1 MGTHLSDIEIARQC
15 TLAPITEIGARLG
28 LAPADLE
35 LYGHHKAKVRLEA
48 APARAQDGKLILVT
62 AITPTPAGEG
72 KTTTTVGLG
81 QAFAKIGKNA
91 VITLR
96 EPSLGPC
103 LGIKGGA
110 AGGGYSQVLP
120 MEDINLHFTGDLHA
134 ITTAHNFLAAM
145 VDNCLHHGGEPQ
157 LDPRRVEWRRVMDMN
172 DRSLRNVIVGL
183 GKRTDGM
190 PRETGFDIT
199 AASEIMA
206 VLCLADDMADLKVR
220 LGRIIVGY
228 DFARNPVTA
237 ADLGC
242 VGAMATLLKDA
253 IKPNLVQTIEGTP
266 ALVHGGPFANI
277 AHGTNSV
284 VADKLALK
292 LADYVITEAGFGC
305 DLGGEKF
312 FHILCRSAGLT
323 PSCVAIVA
331 TARALKMHGGLPK
344 DALHGDDPDAV
355 ARGLPNLEKHIDSIQ
370 RFNVPLMVCVN
381 RFSSDSDAECQ
392 VIVDRCK
399 ALGVDVEVIDVW
411 GQGGDGATRAAEKIA
426 ALADGFEGHFTPLYA
441 LDAPVKDKIRAVAQ
455 NIYGADDVHFTKTAE
470 MHLRK
475 IKRLG
480 LTHLPVC
487 MAKTQS
493 SLTDNPKIVGRPE
506 GFDITVREIVIS
518 AGAGFL
524 VPITGSIM
532 RMPGLAKRPA
542 ALGID
547 IDADGVIEGLS

>member
-1 MGTHLSDIEIARQC
+1 
-15 TLAPITEIGARLG
+15 
-28 LAPADLE
+28 
-35 LYGHHKAKVRLEA
+35 
-48 APARAQDGKLILVT
+48 
-62 AITPTPAGEG
+62 
-72 KTTTTVGLG
+72 
-81 QAFAKIGKNA
+81 
-91 VITLR
+91 
-96 EPSLGPC
+96 
-103 LGIKGGA
+103 
-110 AGGGYSQVLP
+110 
-120 MEDINLHFTGDLHA
+120 
-134 ITTAHNFLAAM
+134 
-145 VDNCLHHGGEPQ
+145 
-157 LDPRRVEWRRVMDMN
+157 
-172 DRSLRNVIVGL
+172 
-183 GKRTDGM
+183 
-190 PRETGFDIT
+190 
-199 AASEIMA
+199 
-206 VLCLADDMADLKVR
+206 
-220 LGRIIVGY
+220 
-228 DFARNPVTA
+228 
-237 ADLGC
+237 
-242 VGAMATLLKDA
+242 
-253 IKPNLVQTIEGTP
+253 
-266 ALVHGGPFANI
+266 
-277 AHGTNSV
+277 
-284 VADKLALK
+284 
-292 LADYVITEAGFGC
+292 
-305 DLGGEKF
+305 
-312 FHILCRSAGLT
+312 
-323 PSCVAIVA
+323 
-331 TARALKMHGGLPK
+331 MHGGLPK

>member
-1 MGTHLSDIEIARQC
+1 MGKHLSDIEIARGC
-15 TLAPITEIGARLG
+15 TLRPITEIAEKLG
-28 LAPADLE
+28 LTSDDLE
-35 LYGHHKAKVRLEA
+35 QYGPYKAKVRAEA
-48 APARAQDGKLILVT
+48 AEGRAQDGKLILVT

-134 ITTAHNFLAAM
+134 ITTAHNFLSAM
-145 VDNCLHHGGEPQ
+145 VDNYLHHGGGPG
-157 LDPRRVEWRRVMDMN
+157 LDPRRVEWRRVLDMN
-172 DRSLRNVIVGL
+172 DRALRNVIVGL
-183 GKRTDGM
+183 GKRSDGV

-206 VLCLADDMADLKVR
+206 ILCLADDMADLKAR
-220 LGRIIVGY
+220 LSRIIVGY
-228 DFARNPVTA
+228 DYDRNPVTA
-237 ADLGC
+237 GDLDC
-242 VGAMATLLKDA
+242 IGAMATLLKDA

-266 ALVHGGPFANI
+266 AFVHGGPFANI

-312 FHILCRSAGLT
+312 FHIMCRSAGLT

-331 TARALKMHGGLPK
+331 TARALKMHGGVPK
-344 DALHGDDPDAV
+344 TDLKAADPDAV

-370 RFNVPLMVCVN
+370 RFNVPVLVCVN
-381 RFSSDSDAECQ
+381 RFTSDTDEECQ

-411 GQGGDGATRAAEKIA
+411 GEGGAGATKAAEKIA
-426 ALADGFEGHFTPLYA
+426 ALADGFEGAFTPLYA

-455 NIYGADDVHFTKTAE
+455 NVYGADDVQFTSTAE
-470 MHLRK
+470 MHIRK

-480 LTHLPVC
+480 LSDLPVC
-487 MAKTQS
+487 MAKTQN
-493 SLTDNPKIVGRPE
+493 SLSDNPKLLGRPS

-524 VPITGSIM
+524 VPITGTIM

-547 IDADGVIEGLS
+547 IDENGVIEGLS

>member
-1 MGTHLSDIEIARQC
+1 MGKHLSDIEIARGC
-15 TLAPITEIGARLG
+15 TLQPITEIAAKLG
-28 LAPADLE
+28 LTPNDLE
-35 LYGHHKAKVRLEA
+35 QYGPYKAKVRPEA
-48 APARAQDGKLILVT
+48 ADGRPQDGKLILVT

-81 QAFAKIGKNA
+81 QAFAKIGKKA

-134 ITTAHNFLAAM
+134 ITTAHNFLSAM
-145 VDNCLHHGGEPQ
+145 VDNYLHHGGGPG
-157 LDPRRVEWRRVMDMN
+157 LDPRRVEWRRVLDMN
-172 DRSLRNVIVGL
+172 DRALRNVIVGL
-183 GKRTDGM
+183 GKRSDGV

-199 AASEIMA
+199 AASEVMA
-206 VLCLADDMADLKVR
+206 VLCLADDMADLKAR
-220 LGRIIVGY
+220 LSRIIVGY
-228 DFARNPVTA
+228 DHDRNPVTA
-237 ADLGC
+237 GDLEC
-242 VGAMATLLKDA
+242 IGAMATLLKDA

-266 ALVHGGPFANI
+266 AFVHGGPFANI

-284 VADKLALK
+284 IADKLALK

-312 FHILCRSAGLT
+312 FHIMCRSAGLT
-323 PSCVAIVA
+323 PSCVALVA
-331 TARALKMHGGLPK
+331 TARALKMHGGVPK
-344 DALHGDDPDAV
+344 TELKGANPEAV
-355 ARGLPNLEKHIDSIQ
+355 ARGLPNLEKHIDSVQ
-370 RFNVPLMVCVN
+370 RFNVPVMVCVN
-381 RFSSDSDAECQ
+381 RFTSDTDEECQ

-411 GQGGDGATRAAEKIA
+411 GEGGAGATKAAEKIA
-426 ALADGFEGHFTPLYA
+426 ALADGFEGAFTPLYP

-455 NIYGADDVHFTKTAE
+455 NIYGADGVQFTSTAE

-480 LTHLPVC
+480 LSDLPVC
-487 MAKTQS
+487 MAKTQN
-493 SLTDNPKIVGRPE
+493 SLSDNPKLLGRPTDFE
-506 GFDITVREIVIS
+506 ITVREIVIS

-524 VPITGSIM
+524 VPITGTIM

-547 IDADGVIEGLS
+547 IDDDGVIEGLS